1 MWYLNKLYNALKH
14 YCTDNDTTWTIGD
27 ADFYMKYDE
36 SFCDFYIFPKD
47 GHSST
52 CWVTIFDCPKT
63 NSETKIFL
71 GVYAISTAKKSV
83 CYNILGSLPP
93 DFYVGVNKY
102 ILGEKLY
109 HVIDKTH
116 DKLRQRML
124 T

>member
-14 YCTDNDTTWTIGD
+14 YCIDNDTTWTIGD

-71 GVYAISTAKKSV
+71 GVYAISTAKSLCV
-83 CYNILGSLPP
+83 IIFQALCRQIFMQASINI
-93 DFYVGVNKY
+93 FQVKNY
-102 ILGEKLY
+102 I
-109 HVIDKTH
+109 
-116 DKLRQRML
+116 M
-124 T
+124 